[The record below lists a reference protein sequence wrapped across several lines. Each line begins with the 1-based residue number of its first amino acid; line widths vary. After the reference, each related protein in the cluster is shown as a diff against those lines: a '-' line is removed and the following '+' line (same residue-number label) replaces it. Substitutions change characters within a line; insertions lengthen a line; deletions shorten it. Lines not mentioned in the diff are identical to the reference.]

1 MSYNGYNV
9 EDSILFNE
17 GSIKR
22 GLFRTSYYNMYET
35 REDSKQTGGGGGG
48 ERVDSRIVNMNDYQ
62 QENSVVNA
70 GRGEGYDYSNL
81 DSNGLILENTL
92 VTEKSVL
99 IGQVVS
105 NSKNIGKV
113 VDASIRPKK
122 GQLGYVDKTYI
133 TELIN
138 PDAPSRIAKVR
149 IREDRTPNIGDKFAS
164 RCGQKGT
171 VGLIIPEKDM
181 PFTADGVRPD
191 LIVNPHAFPSR
202 MTIGQFV
209 ETVMAKACVVYGAFG
224 DCTAFVNLGNKHAT
238 FGDMLQK
245 ENYSSTGTQIL
256 YNGTTGEQIESDIFI
271 GPTYYMRL
279 KHMVKDKINFRAR
292 GPNTNL
298 TRQPVQGRANDGGLR
313 IGEMERD
320 GIIAHGA
327 TRFLQESMMVRG
339 DNYYLAICNKTGMTA
354 IYNPDNDVFMSPMAD
369 GPIQFNDA
377 LTDNPKLVNI
387 TRFGRSFSV
396 VQIPYSLKLLVQ
408 ELQTMNCA
416 MRIITEDNISQIESM
431 SFSNNYKILSGEKR
445 VDIEGEGSSDSNV
458 NVSYSAEGGRTRTYD
473 DDDMMNLIISS
484 NDATHHMSDAHEK
497 SSDDIDDD
505 NSGIQEN
512 TIDNGEKKIE
522 SDDEHIANAVVEF
535 PITMELESVYSEKK
549 LSGMGNEWTML
560 TDNKT
565 GNTYFYNKE
574 TKETM
579 WYHPQPAKDY
589 ELRPPFG
596 WYAVEIA
603 GHVYLHNPQ
612 KNLIKMPEDVTFADA
627 NERVEEKNDDKEDLK
642 TEKIPPILMVEKKEN
657 NDDLG
662 NGSDDGSGSIGT
674 GSGDGSKKII
684 F

>member
-1 MSYNGYNV
+1 
-9 EDSILFNE
+9 
-17 GSIKR
+17 
-22 GLFRTSYYNMYET
+22 
-35 REDSKQTGGGGGG
+35 
-48 ERVDSRIVNMNDYQ
+48 
-62 QENSVVNA
+62 
-70 GRGEGYDYSNL
+70 
-81 DSNGLILENTL
+81 
-92 VTEKSVL
+92 
-99 IGQVVS
+99 
-105 NSKNIGKV
+105 
-113 VDASIRPKK
+113 
-122 GQLGYVDKTYI
+122 
-133 TELIN
+133 
-138 PDAPSRIAKVR
+138 
-149 IREDRTPNIGDKFAS
+149 
-164 RCGQKGT
+164 
-171 VGLIIPEKDM
+171 
-181 PFTADGVRPD
+181 
-191 LIVNPHAFPSR
+191 
-202 MTIGQFV
+202 
-209 ETVMAKACVVYGAFG
+209 
-224 DCTAFVNLGNKHAT
+224 
-238 FGDMLQK
+238 MLQK